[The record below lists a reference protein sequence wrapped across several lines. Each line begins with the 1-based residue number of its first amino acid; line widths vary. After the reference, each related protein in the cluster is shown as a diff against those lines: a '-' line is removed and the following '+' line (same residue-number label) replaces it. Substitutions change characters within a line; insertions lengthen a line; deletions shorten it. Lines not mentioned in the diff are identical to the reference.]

1 MSNQQAVTE
10 MIWTRTPDDIL
21 GVTYISPGRAKFHHA
36 SRSMYLIAINGP
48 ALTAQLTACIAA
60 TSVSSCTE
68 SVSKSGFSTQLTV
81 HFCAHM
87 AASLRIV
94 PCDSFMDLG
103 LNPTPE
109 DAAYCRMTGSSQLV
123 ARVIRRQ
130 ESDRWGPCWA
140 LYTALRRWLQYRHQ
154 PGADFRP

>member
-1 MSNQQAVTE
+1 MSNLLAVTE

-21 GVTYISPGRAKFHHA
+21 AVTYVSPCRAKFHHTP
-36 SRSMYLIAINGP
+36 RSMYLIAINGP
-48 ALTAQLTACIAA
+48 ALTAQLTTSIAA
-60 TSVSSCTE
+60 TSVSYGTWCL
-68 SVSKSGFSTQLTV
+68 SKSGFSTQLTV
-81 HFCAHM
+81 HFCAHL
-87 AASLRIV
+87 AVALCIV
-94 PCDSFMDLG
+94 PGDFFTDLD

-109 DAAYCRMTGSSQLV
+109 DVALCRMTGSSQLV